1 MQCAPVFLDFWNSC
15 RTLFKGNHDA
25 SHSMRLL
32 ATDCEDVMAASPVPA
47 SSRDNLGT
55 GCQWTLG
62 DGVGGAE
69 VRVGSA
75 STPADCVAMVQQ
87 ARPDAIGATY
97 QVGGFDCYAEMDMT
111 GVQEAPRWQTCTVDG
126 AAPPAIGDDSGG
138 CATSAAVI
146 MEELQTACGFS
157 GFALPRECSIGC
169 AAVFTPLYRD
179 CQAELYQAELESD
192 FTMQA
197 VQAFVSLCG
206 GASSGGGRGGG
217 GH

>member
-1 MQCAPVFLDFWNSC
+1 MNQVCCAGGADCSAGTPTSCSMQCAPVFLDFWNSC
-15 RTLFKGNHDA
+15 KALFKGNHDA

-32 ATDCEDVMAASPVPA
+32 ATDCEDVMAGSPVPA

-111 GVQEAPRWQTCTVDG
+111 GVQDAPRWQTCTVDG
-126 AAPPAIGDDSGG
+126 AAPPAIGDGSGG
-138 CATSAAVI
+138 CAT
-146 MEELQTACGFS
+146 
-157 GFALPRECSIGC
+157 R
-169 AAVFTPLYRD
+169 
-179 CQAELYQAELESD
+179 
-192 FTMQA
+192 
-197 VQAFVSLCG
+197 
-206 GASSGGGRGGG
+206 
-217 GH
+217 

>member
-69 VRVGSA
+69 VR
-75 STPADCVAMVQQ
+75 T
-87 ARPDAIGATY
+87 DA
-97 QVGGFDCYAEMDMT
+97 C
-111 GVQEAPRWQTCTVDG
+111 
-126 AAPPAIGDDSGG
+126 
-138 CATSAAVI
+138 
-146 MEELQTACGFS
+146 
-157 GFALPRECSIGC
+157 
-169 AAVFTPLYRD
+169 PL
-179 CQAELYQAELESD
+179 LFVESL
-192 FTMQA
+192 
-197 VQAFVSLCG
+197 S
-206 GASSGGGRGGG
+206 
-217 GH
+217 